1 MAHNTARMVGGAV
14 LAVAL
19 AVAVVALLPRI
30 APDLADVTPPAADA
44 SVLATTAMGAP
55 APQATP
61 DAPPTGPRVDTFLL
75 GPDGVAVV

>member
-30 APDLADVTPPAADA
+30 APDLANVTPPAADA
-44 SVLATTAMGAP
+44 SVPATTAMGAP

-61 DAPPTGPRVDTFLL
+61 TRKSASRRWPWS
-75 GPDGVAVV
+75 AC